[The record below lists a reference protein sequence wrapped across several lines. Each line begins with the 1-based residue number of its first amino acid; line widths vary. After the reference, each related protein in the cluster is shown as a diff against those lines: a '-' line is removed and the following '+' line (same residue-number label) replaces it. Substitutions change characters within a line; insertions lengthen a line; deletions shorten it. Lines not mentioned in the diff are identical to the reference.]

1 MGKKFKKENK
11 KSQKIS
17 SKRKDKKER
26 KFNNKNEED
35 KEQNQADFYLDD
47 ADADLAYN
55 SSELEEESMEGGSD
69 MDKSEGGDMS
79 EEEEMSEHGSELD
92 FKEEDYIPSEEE
104 EEGEKGKKKKDK
116 KMSKKELK
124 KLMEKVGN
132 GSEIYITKFLIL
144 VGKLTNPNN
153 EMNFDD
159 DGEENVLTKNKVINN
174 ILKYFTT
181 ELPNILQLKINSIEE
196 EQNKSNNNLIKKYV
210 SMLVRYIKTCEK
222 EMSNFIFYNIEKISP
237 LIFQF
242 NNFTEIILKL
252 GIKLWSTTSEDELR
266 KIILAFIKSLIT
278 KKPKFFEYS
287 IKIFYINYLNIA
299 KEMNLNT
306 FNHIKQLQDDIINI
320 LNYDLQ
326 KAYTTIFTFIRK
338 LCIQLRGTIVDKTS
352 GSIKSIYNWQ
362 FVNSLILWGR
372 VIMKYIS
379 DSNIYLLIYPL
390 IQTIIG
396 VIRLNYS
403 EQYYLLRI
411 RLVILLNGISRVS
424 NIFIPT
430 PMYILPILSS
440 NYFIEKCKPIV
451 ESSKKKKKEEKENEK
466 EENKIYKTKINT
478 RVVINVSLK
487 IKKEELKIKQ
497 IRKDLLE
504 ECCDCLVEYLS
515 INSNKICFVELADSI
530 LKEMRSALKK
540 IYDKEYRE
548 IIKMRMEKI
557 ENNISELHEKISHN
571 YDKSIILI
579 KPNTIDNFE
588 KQNINNF
595 SKEWMNIRHRRQA
608 TFEAIK
614 SQKENKFIE
623 V

>member
-1 MGKKFKKENK
+1 MAKKFKKEK
-11 KSQKIS
+11 KSQKLS
-17 SKRKDKKER
+17 TKKKSKKER
-26 KFNNKNEED
+26 KSKNQKENEDLKEENK
-35 KEQNQADFYLDD
+35 ADFYLDD
-47 ADADLAYN
+47 EDADLAYD
-55 SSELEEESMEGGSD
+55 SSELEAESMEEDKDDDGS
-69 MDKSEGGDMS
+69 GGDKDIS
-79 EEEEMSEHGSELD
+79 EEGEMSEHGSDLD

-104 EEGEKGKKKKDK
+104 EEKDEKKKSK

-124 KLMEKVGN
+124 KLMEKVGKGN
-132 GSEIYITKFLIL
+132 EMNITKFLIL
-144 VGKLTNPNN
+144 VSRLTNPNN
-153 EMNFDD
+153 QMNFED

-174 ILKYFTT
+174 IIKYFIT
-181 ELPNILQLKINSIEE
+181 ELPNVLQLKMNSIDEE
-196 EQNKSNNNLIKKYV
+196 ENKRNNNLIKKYV
-210 SMLVRYIKTCEK
+210 SILVRYIKTCEP
-222 EMSNFIFYNIEKISP
+222 EMANFIFYNIEIISP

-242 NNFTEIILKL
+242 NNFTEIVLKL
-252 GIKLWSTTSEDELR
+252 SIKLWSTTQEEELR
-266 KIILAFIKSLIT
+266 KILLSFIKSLIT

-287 IKIFYINYLNIA
+287 IKIFYINYLSIA

-306 FNHIKQLQDDIINI
+306 FNHIKLLQDDIINI
-320 LNYDLQ
+320 INYDLQ

-338 LCIQLRGTIVDKTS
+338 LCIQLRATIVDKTS
-352 GSIKSIYNWQ
+352 STIKSIYNWQ

-396 VIRLNYS
+396 VIRLNSS

-424 NIFIPT
+424 GIFIPT

-440 NYFIEKCKPIV
+440 NYFIEKCKPIQV
-451 ESSKKKKKEEKENEK
+451 STKKKKDENEK
-466 EENKIYKTKINT
+466 DKKYKTKINT
-478 RVVINVSLK
+478 RVVINISLK

-515 INSNKICFVELADSI
+515 INANKICFSELADNI
-530 LKEMRSALKK
+530 LKEMRSALKN

-548 IIKMRMEKI
+548 IIKLRMEKI
-557 ENNISELHEKISHN
+557 ENNIKELHENLSTN
-571 YDKSIILI
+571 YNKSIILI
-579 KPNTIDNFE
+579 KPNTIDDFE
-588 KQNINNF
+588 KQNINDFN
-595 SKEWMNIRHRRQA
+595 KEWQNIRRRRNA

-614 SQKENKFIE
+614 SQKQNKFIE